1 MVTSKNPFI
10 FWMVENHLSITIVL
24 ILLSGCIGYASS
36 AIIYRQVTTT
46 KKESKRLLE
55 ILFLFLSNDEKE
67 IINCLVQN
75 KGMIGQ
81 AEIARLPAM
90 NRVKAFR
97 SLQKM
102 QERDLID
109 ITPVGKIR
117 RVSLKENIL
126 KILNEN

>member
-1 MVTSKNPFI
+1 
-10 FWMVENHLSITIVL
+10 MVENHLSITIVL